1 MLMDFPFTQPIC
13 SHDDATDAMHAVHW
27 WRAHSIED
35 GHEIADRVIEIAAF
49 RSTQLWLD
57 TQGAGVCLFTPEP
70 IFVSQSHDEM
80 LLAPATHVSG
90 LAALSPHPRG
100 QAGTRFFDNA
110 TCFSLLASQL
120 VGELFRRIMGTRF
133 GLPVGTSLVHHT
145 SSPWPRPPLWRG
157 FEAVLNSMM
166 TSEHRVR
173 REAGLLRLTT
183 EPAPHAPGQRRL

>member
-1 MLMDFPFTQPIC
+1 MRMDFPFTQPIC

-80 LLAPATHVSG
+80 LLAPATHVSV
-90 LAALSPHPRG
+90 LAALSPHPHG

-110 TCFSLLASQL
+110 TCLNLLASQL

-133 GLPVGTSLVHHT
+133 GLPVGTRVIHHM

-173 REAGLLRLTT
+173 REAGLLRLSTNG
-183 EPAPHAPGQRRL
+183 APGAQRPRRL

>member
-1 MLMDFPFTQPIC
+1 MDFPFTQPIC
-13 SHDDATDAMHAVHW
+13 SHDDASDAMHAVHW

-80 LLAPATHVSG
+80 LLAPATHHSG
-90 LAALSPHPRG
+90 LAALSPHPHD

-110 TCFSLLASQL
+110 NCFNLLGSQL

-133 GLPVGTSLVHHT
+133 GLPACNDPAVSAQVRPLRHT
-145 SSPWPRPPLWRG
+145 PQRVSSC
-157 FEAVLNSMM
+157 
-166 TSEHRVR
+166 
-173 REAGLLRLTT
+173 
-183 EPAPHAPGQRRL
+183 PAPDVDAGGCRTGSNRRRPGWRVADFRSGAGARTAP